1 MTRFLLA
8 LVILVSGPAFAKDDG
23 GFGSERFTARA
34 PAALTDDK
42 SVQDN
47 FAVIDQNA
55 ADIEPAA
62 GDTPDKNIPAV
73 QESSHKTD
81 PYIIK
86 KDLEVR

>member
-1 MTRFLLA
+1 MIRFLLA
-8 LVILVSGPAFAKDDG
+8 AVILVSSPAFAKDDG

-34 PAALTDDK
+34 PEALTDDK
-42 SVQDN
+42 PV
-47 FAVIDQNA
+47 QNA

-62 GDTPDKNIPAV
+62 GDEIDRKAPV
-73 QESSHKTD
+73 VEESSHKTD